1 MEFIG
6 RIAQVFDVKTGLKQD
21 KSEWKSQEFIFE
33 YFENENDR
41 YSDKVVLKVMND
53 RINEYQLQQGMNV
66 RIGFGHH
73 VREWNGAYYNDLRI
87 YKFENLDRKTEDKKD
102 EDKKS
107 ATEPLPVEPRE
118 TEKDDLPF

>member
-6 RIAQVFDVKTGLKQD
+6 RIAKVFDVKTGLKQD

-53 RINEYQLQQGMNV
+53 RIAEYDLHVGEEV
-66 RIGFGHH
+66 RIGFGHN
-73 VREWNGAYYNDLRI
+73 VREWNGTYYNDIRI
-87 YKFENLDRKTEDKKD
+87 YKFEKMMKD
-102 EDKKS
+102 AGS
-107 ATEPLPVEPRE
+107 APAKEQEPLPFEPRE
-118 TEKDDLPF
+118 TERDDLPFM

>member
-6 RIAQVFDVKTGLKQD
+6 RVAKVFDVKTGLKQD

-53 RINEYQLQQGMNV
+53 RIDEYKLHEGMNV

-73 VREWNGAYYNDLRI
+73 VREYNGTYYNDLRI
-87 YKFENLDRKTEDKKD
+87 YKFDNLEKENKKTE
-102 EDKKS
+102 
-107 ATEPLPVEPRE
+107 TEPLPFEPRE
-118 TEKDDLPF
+118 TEKDDLPFT